1 MRSKLLEIPKMVDR
15 FPSIPANPRFA
26 NTSIPARG
34 LAKASIS
41 LIGRD
46 EPTKN
51 AEPLG
56 RPDEIVCKATCS
68 LQLWSSA
75 ITFDASFD
83 VSFQSEIQVG
93 FSVETS
99 SFGSAKNICEA
110 VRLVSIVEI
119 LGSIT

>member
-1 MRSKLLEIPKMVDR
+1 V
-15 FPSIPANPRFA
+15 
-26 NTSIPARG
+26 
-34 LAKASIS
+34 AKASIS

-51 AEPLG
+51 AEPFG
-56 RPDEIVCKATCS
+56 RPAEIVCKATCS

-110 VRLVSIVEI
+110 VRFVSIVEI
-119 LGSIT
+119 SVHWHCVLYIVLYKFHDHFRINCYQMIW